1 MSTDKIVS
9 ELQNVNPSAV
19 IELFTLTLDNSLHGA
34 TTTYRF
40 HAGTSLKDNG
50 EIIWQGNSYTRYPVQ
65 AEGFQYGKGQL
76 PRPTLTFSN
85 AVGTISAIL
94 LTVNAVTTGNDLT
107 GATVKRIRTQARFI
121 DAANFPSNVNP
132 YGTPDNTAEYP
143 QEIYVIDRKAAENRT
158 VVSFDPKES
167 CGLLLNIRGK
177 EKYFP
182 CQNLSITSHQ
192 CFIMNPE
199 DYVVADSIG
208 EIIGIVHS
216 HPTTPPVASEA
227 DKISCEESKL
237 PWYIVNPKIE
247 TWGYYEPCGYKA
259 PLLGRPWVWGVTDC
273 LSLVEDWYLEEK
285 QISFKKATRPLTPEI
300 FAENPQSKE
309 DGDFDNYLTTAGFR
323 LLAPNEKL
331 QNGDVLAMSILG
343 KGLNH
348 VGIFIDGDVLHHLGD
363 RLSCKEP
370 YNPWLLK
377 CTGGRYRYASQN

>member
-1 MSTDKIVS
+1 MTWKEDA
-9 ELQNVNPSAV
+9 L
-19 IELFTLTLDNSLHGA
+19 
-34 TTTYRF
+34 F
-40 HAGTSLKDNG
+40 HAK
-50 EIIWQGNSYTRYPVQ
+50 EQ
-65 AEGFQYGKGQL
+65 
-76 PRPTLTFSN
+76 
-85 AVGTISAIL
+85 
-94 LTVNAVTTGNDLT
+94 
-107 GATVKRIRTQARFI
+107 
-121 DAANFPSNVNP
+121 
-132 YGTPDNTAEYP
+132 
-143 QEIYVIDRKAAENRT
+143 
-158 VVSFDPKES
+158 DPKES

-182 CQNLSITSHQ
+182 CQNLAITSHQ

-199 DYVVADSIG
+199 DFVAGDSLG

-227 DKISCEESKL
+227 DKISCEQSNL
-237 PWYIVNPKIE
+237 PWYIINPKTE
-247 TWGYYEPCGYKA
+247 AWGYYEPCGFKA

-273 LSLVEDWYLEEK
+273 LSLVEDWYLQEK

-300 FAENPQSKE
+300 FAENPRSKE
-309 DGDFDNYLTTAGFR
+309 DGDFNNYLITAGFR
-323 LLAPNEKL
+323 LLAPNDKL

-363 RLSCKEP
+363 RLSCREP